1 MCLTKHQPTQPTNDW
16 VPLNDT
22 LPNSV
27 GSDQTLHAAFDL
39 GLRCLNL
46 YEELY
51 KKVRNCYIGI

>member
-1 MCLTKHQPTQPTNDW
+1 MMCLTMHQPFQPTNDW

-27 GSDQTLHAAFDL
+27 GSDQTLHAASDL
-39 GLRCLNL
+39 GLHCLYL

-51 KKVRNCYIGI
+51 KKVRNC